1 MVEFA
6 WYDVVPARTGLQQGD
21 FLLGC
26 VAPVQ
31 PIVIEAEETVGAG
44 EATAVLQD
52 EEAESPR
59 YDRVVVLSQSCDIE
73 NGKTGRV
80 LVSPADTLQSLLE
93 AIPKGEQKTKKKHLT
108 SYQLASHHLLNVCNL
123 PDFQQGHLVVHFAD
137 AFSIPLSAVNA
148 GAADLFRAS
157 FADDALV
164 VDVNRELRGADAI
177 TAWAAADIFDAHVHF
192 DVLDVSERQG
202 RTIVRVKI
210 DGTFDRT
217 GLPDPLVM
225 NHEFTV
231 AKGKIAELRI
241 GF

>member
-1 MVEFA
+1 MPQIDQFTTTRNMPE
-6 WYDVVPARTGLQQGD
+6 P
-21 FLLGC
+21 
-26 VAPVQ
+26 VASFV
-31 PIVIEAEETVGAG
+31 
-44 EATAVLQD
+44 
-52 EEAESPR
+52 R
-59 YDRVVVLSQSCDIE
+59 
-73 NGKTGRV
+73 
-80 LVSPADTLQSLLE
+80 
-93 AIPKGEQKTKKKHLT
+93 
-108 SYQLASHHLLNVCNL
+108 
-123 PDFQQGHLVVHFAD
+123 
-137 AFSIPLSAVNA
+137 AVNA

-177 TAWAAADIFDAHVHF
+177 TAWAAADIFAAHVHF
-192 DVLDVSERQG
+192 DVLDVTERQG